1 MKEILGELFDYY
13 GREPYII
20 LITVNGNLRSNG
32 KAIMSKGCAAEARLK
47 IPGIE
52 RLLGA
57 HLQKF
62 GNRLMVTENGYG
74 TFPVKINWWEKPTS
88 RSLCN
93 PPANLAKMAAHKK
106 FADKIFILPRPGCGV
121 GKLQWSEVKPLLEA
135 CQLRTL
141 CGLFQNRS
149 CEDNMSN
156 LRTPQMVACRTRPI
170 REPQTH

>member
-1 MKEILGELFDYY
+1 MFKEVLGDLWTYY
-13 GREPYII
+13 GREPYIV
-20 LITVNGNLRSNG
+20 LITTNGGLRSNG

-57 HLQKF
+57 HLQSF

-74 TFPVKINWWEKPTS
+74 TFPVKINWWEKADLALIVQS
-88 RSLCN
+88 
-93 PPANLAKMAAHKK
+93 AGELAKMAAHKK

-135 CQLRTL
+135 CQLPDSVWVISKPL
-141 CGLFQNRS
+141 
-149 CEDNMSN
+149 
-156 LRTPQMVACRTRPI
+156 I
-170 REPQTH
+170 